1 MTAAAF
7 SLSKAGIGVRAVE
20 RDPDDGS
27 IKGDFSGSIEY
38 TERNLDAVDQLVDAN
53 VGRFC

>member
-1 MTAAAF
+1 MSASELA
-7 SLSKAGIGVRAVE
+7 IE
-20 RDPDDGS
+20 RDADDGS